1 MWKKVDKKHFL
12 CFLFLL
18 SLMAIWAIF
27 TTYKKADAAITVTG
41 LTEDDYVYLAE
52 TAMVKDDYDAA
63 EDYLMRMYSTVGEG
77 AKGTLCYARL
87 SLLKGDYTGAGVLY
101 GKLETTG
108 ETGVMADIDISINDR
123 IKNGQL
129 TDVYTASAIM
139 AQIKQLE
146 AMGEDITAY
155 GYTPEQRSS
164 MEQIANGTVDIHAE
178 LVAYLQNDIAGLEA
192 ASQRADLLNGAL
204 AVVDGV
210 KEQYKSYLEYNSFDK
225 GIVEG
230 YASSLD
236 TLYNSYP
243 DLFGI
248 PEIDEAYIRVL
259 IMLCRYNELAQ
270 YADKTGSQLALC
282 SVGQLL
288 ADGVMSSNDLPVGFS
303 SISDKA
309 ISDVSSQCRETLQYI
324 KDKKK
329 KKGAELRSLEENVGY
344 ISKIKDNAPLV
355 DIENKIKPENVPL
368 KDQSPLY
375 MGKGAICYD
384 LGNTEMGDKYFERAL
399 ETGPYSGNPD
409 YSEAIKNVNSSVYET
424 GDDDVK
430 GVGEYVSDAYD
441 SGVPHSN
448 SYDSDEYGYGD
459 KGFNN
464 NNDIF
469 DPDNTEEDF
478 TNNNF
483 GNSNQNDG
491 FALDNFTT
499 EDDSDLNEMSYSQ
512 EAMATIDQLSAMGTT
527 YVAKENAAIN
537 IGQID
542 ISEFPK
548 VKFNL
553 STSKPLDLTKQELTI
568 DDCNII
574 ITDYEIEE
582 VKYDTMII
590 YAVCDKSGSMEGSTD
605 RLQSAVS
612 SLAGSIS
619 DKEKIGIIGFSD
631 GVEFDS
637 GIVSD
642 PSYLNDYIEMLEPG
656 GGTNIASGTFQALGN
671 LSGHDDSIN
680 VVIVMTDGED
690 STFGEENLQRLRDY
704 TSDGHTVVYTIGMG
718 SSVNSSYLRSIA
730 DAGNGKFVYSFSA
743 SELKAIYE
751 FIHAQMENN
760 YVVTFTAKNTK
771 KNERVLTVGNLS
783 EGCNTSKTYTL
794 GIEEEELPTV
804 VEDEEDQPFS
814 CTGFSTKKI
823 YRTTGDVDG
832 FIRGKAFTSSMK
844 CFVTLTGTEYVGT
857 LEGSYVDDEMF
868 KVVIPT
874 KVPPGK
880 YKAVI
885 TIDTAT
891 FTDEIEILNDD
902 EKYLRYGAYVFEAK
916 RIDRDEEHDMVIV
929 SGDVLMNGY
938 LHFKGDVV
946 LEGDLKDDEI
956 AMTSVNGSYVDLKK
970 AGVGIAFW
978 INTVNLGNWRNYK
991 LYNDEAHMKD
1001 LDNYKVDTISW
1012 DFPEDMK
1019 IFCMNAV
1026 GPSMELYPHKVHYK
1040 AGEIN
1045 FNFPA
1050 ISQLYKDAT
1059 GKDIPFKFQADM
1071 EGFIDGTGNYTKGS
1085 VDVEDLVFKAKFMGV
1100 SVGLKKFE
1108 YKWDTFK
1115 KDMDLTIIVNGD
1127 LIPKLGE
1134 TEDDDN
1140 YGVIFGIKNGW
1151 FNTFKIV
1158 VDIPVILSAP
1168 PSVPL
1173 SINNVTIGITDV
1185 PPPGEQSGVVA
1196 RILHSTFEGSLDISV
1211 GKFKDFCKSA
1221 GAVFGDMSI
1230 ITFADTTAS
1239 LNFSKDEYKFET
1251 TAKLLGEFE
1260 CGKAEMALDHFEY
1273 SSFVLGKRTTELE
1286 LQGFRTKIS
1295 VGPKIDLPRFKLS
1308 GQYGGEFVV
1317 YPDAFRCTYTG
1328 DVEAE
1333 FDFFGGFKNKFNGAA
1348 EYGSYNWGKDQ
1359 DTFYVG
1365 FRGVDGNNN
1374 KVAMRIGFS
1383 GWKPYA
1389 KFD

>member
-1 MWKKVDKKHFL
+1 MWKKVDKKHIL
-12 CFLFLL
+12 ILSALL
-18 SLMAIWAIF
+18 SLMAFWAVF
-27 TTYKKADAAITVTG
+27 ASYKKANAAITSTG
-41 LTEDDYVYLAE
+41 LTEDDFVYLAE
-52 TAMVKDDYDAA
+52 TAMVKDDYDVA
-63 EDYLMRMYSTVGEG
+63 EDYLMRMYSTVGES
-77 AKGTLCYARL
+77 AKGTLSYARL
-87 SLLKGDYTGAGVLY
+87 SVLKDDFTGAAILY

-108 ETGVMADIDISINDR
+108 ETGVMADIDRSIYER
-123 IKNGQL
+123 IKSGQL
-129 TDVYTASAIM
+129 TDFYTASAVM

-146 AMGEDITAY
+146 STGADITEY
-155 GYTPEQRSS
+155 GYTAEQRTS
-164 MEQIANGTVDIHAE
+164 MEQIANGTVDVHAE
-178 LVAYLQNDIAGLEA
+178 LVAFLQNDIAGLEA
-192 ASQRADLLNGAL
+192 ISQRVGLLNGAL

-210 KEQYKSYLEYNSFDK
+210 DEQYKSYLEYNSFDK
-225 GIVEG
+225 GSVEN
-230 YASSLD
+230 YATSLD
-236 TLYNSYP
+236 TMYKSYP
-243 DLFGI
+243 DLFSI

-259 IMLCRYNELAQ
+259 IMLGRYSELAQ
-270 YADKTGSQLALC
+270 YADNTGSQLALC

-288 ADGVMSSNDLPVGFS
+288 ADGDMSDTNLPAGFS
-303 SISDKA
+303 SINSRE
-309 ISDVSSQCRETLQYI
+309 INEVSAQCNETLQYI
-324 KDKKK
+324 KEKKK
-329 KKGAELRSLEENVGY
+329 KQGAELRELENNVEY
-344 ISKIKDNAPLV
+344 ISRIKDNASLV
-355 DIENKIKPENVPL
+355 DVENRIKPEQSPL

-375 MGKGAICYD
+375 IGKSAICYD
-384 LGNTEMGDKYFERAL
+384 LGNTEMGDAYFEKAL
-399 ETGPYSGNPD
+399 ETGPYSGNPEFTD
-409 YSEAIKNVNSSVYET
+409 AIKNVNSSVYET
-424 GDDDVK
+424 GEDNDVK
-430 GVGEYVSDAYD
+430 GVGEYVGDAYD
-441 SGVPHSN
+441 YGVPHSN
-448 SYDSDEYGYGD
+448 GYGNNEFGD
-459 KGFNN
+459 KSFDNSTFNPDDDVFGTENN
-464 NNDIF
+464 NN
-469 DPDNTEEDF
+469 PDNSNH
-478 TNNNF
+478 NN
-483 GNSNQNDG
+483 G
-491 FALDNFTT
+491 FNIDDFTT
-499 EDDSDLNEMSYSQ
+499 EDDSNLNEMSYSQ
-512 EAMATIDQLSAMGTT
+512 EAMSTIDQLSAMGTT

-553 STSKPLDLTKQELTI
+553 STSEPLDLKNKDLMI

-582 VKYDTMII
+582 VVYDTMII
-590 YAVCDKSGSMEGSTD
+590 YAVCDKSGSMEGSTG

-619 DKEKIGIIGFSD
+619 DKERIGIIGFSD

-642 PSYLNDYIEMLEPG
+642 PSELNDYISMLEAG
-656 GGTNIASGTFQALGN
+656 GGTNIASGTFQALSN
-671 LSGHDDSIN
+671 LSGHEDSIN

-690 STFGEENLQRLRDY
+690 DTFGEDNLQRLRDY

-718 SSVNSSYLRSIA
+718 SSVNSSYLRKIA

-751 FIHAQMENN
+751 FIHSQMEHN

-771 KNERVLTVGNLS
+771 KNERVLTVGNLA
-783 EGCNTSKTYTL
+783 EGCNTSKNYTL
-794 GIEEEELPTV
+794 GIEEEGVSVV
-804 VEDEEDQPFS
+804 VEEDEDQPFA

-832 FIRGKAFTSSMK
+832 FIRGKGFSSSMK

-857 LEGSYVDDEMF
+857 LGGTFVDSEMF
-868 KVVIPT
+868 KVVIPS

-885 TIDTAT
+885 TIDTGT

-902 EKYLRYGAYVFEAK
+902 EKYLRYGAYVFQAK
-916 RIDRDEEHDMVIV
+916 RIDRDEEHQMVTI

-938 LHFKGDVV
+938 LHFKGDVL
-946 LEGDLKDDEI
+946 LEGDLKDQEI
-956 AMTSVNGSYVDLKK
+956 KMSSVNGSFIDLKK

-978 INTVNLGNWRNYK
+978 VNTLELGNWRNYT
-991 LYNDEAHMKD
+991 LHNDEKHMKD
-1001 LDNYKVDTISW
+1001 LDNYEVDTISW
-1012 DFPEDMK
+1012 DLPEPMK
-1019 IFCMNAV
+1019 MFCMLVV
-1026 GPSMELYPHKVHYK
+1026 GPSMQLYPHKVAYK

-1059 GKDIPFKFQADM
+1059 GKDIPFKFEASM
-1071 EGFIDGTGNYTKGS
+1071 EGFADGTGNYTKGAI
-1085 VDVEDLVFKAKFMGV
+1085 DVEDLVFKAKFMGV

-1273 SSFVLGKRTTELE
+1273 SSFVLGKRTTGLE

-1383 GWKPYA
+1383 GWKPYI